1 MPATAA
7 QIIAKIDADLTGF
20 KKGMQESRD
29 DTEKQK
35 SFFKSAFGDMIGVAG
50 GMLAAAGIQFG
61 IQQIVQTFTGW
72 VEAAIQAQQNQ
83 AQLNNVLRSTH
94 DAVGMSA
101 DQINAMVQSLKNL
114 TGVDDDVILQGT
126 NMLLTFTNIGKTVFP
141 EANQAMEDM
150 AVAMNHGSLQGL
162 DMKDTAIQLGKAL
175 NDPINGISALA
186 RVGVTFTQQQKDQ
199 IKAMVE
205 AGDTAGAQKVILQE
219 LEKEFGGA
227 AKAAGDAD
235 PFNKFKL
242 AVGDIG
248 KTIGGIVLPPLTAFM
263 DFITPLVQQFQENLV
278 PAFQQAGK
286 YLGDFGGQVQQVL
299 GFLSSNK
306 GLNLGSLFG
315 DVGSLGKGFDF
326 SAIVKQFQD
335 LGNVIATQ
343 VLPIALQLAGW
354 FKKDMIP
361 AIQEFMPHL
370 QSFAQFIVTQVVP
383 AFVKIETYG
392 MQVGAVIAK
401 TLLPIFEKIEPII
414 VRIAGWLLDMGQKAL
429 AFLIPKVEQAVQ
441 AISKF
446 ATEMSTRLG
455 PFINQMVG
463 FIQMAATVIGNVWGF
478 LWPWVSG
485 ILQTAWDIIEGIVK
499 TLWDTITGIFKIG
512 ADILSGNWG
521 QLWADVKGLFD
532 GIHNDLMGI
541 ANNLWNDL
549 KHLWDVGTGYVKDV
563 WSKVWS
569 GLSGIASDAWNG
581 VKGTIRNG
589 INGVIDLINDM
600 IRLADKVP
608 GVNIPQIGHV
618 NFAFGGTMPYSGM
631 AMVGEAGPEPVFLP
645 EGAQTVSHTDALR
658 ALRQGAATGGN
669 GGMHVHIHGVID
681 AGMISQVVGLE
692 LKKVMLQ
699 HGF

>member
-1 MPATAA
+1 MATAA
-7 QIIAKIDADLTGF
+7 QITAIIKADNSQF
-20 KKGMQESRD
+20 KQVMQDSRD
-29 DTEKQK
+29 ETDKQGG
-35 SFFKSAFGDMIGVAG
+35 FFKNAFGNLLGVAG
-50 GMLAAAGIQFG
+50 GMLAAAGISFG
-61 IQQIVQTFTGW
+61 IGQIVGTMKDW
-72 VEAAIQAQQNQ
+72 ISSAIEAQQNQ

-126 NMLLTFTNIGKTVFP
+126 NMLLTFTNIGRTVFP

-263 DFITPLVQQFQENLV
+263 NFLTPLVQQFQENLV

-343 VLPIALQLAGW
+343 VLPIALQLGDW
-354 FKKDMIP
+354 FKKTMIP

-370 QSFAQFIVTQVVP
+370 QNFARFIVNDVVP
-383 AFVKIETYG
+383 AFIKIETYG

-401 TLLPIFEKIEPII
+401 TLLPIFEKIEPIV
-414 VRIAGWLLDMGQKAL
+414 VRVAGWLLDMGQKAL
-429 AFLIPKVEQAVQ
+429 AFLIPKVEIAVQ

-455 PFINQMVG
+455 PFISQLVAL
-463 FIQMAATVIGNVWGF
+463 IQDAANIIGAVWGF
-478 LWPWVSG
+478 LWPWMSG
-485 ILQTAWDIIEGIVK
+485 ILKTAWDLISGIISIAWQV
-499 TLWDTITGIFKIG
+499 ISGIFKIG
-512 ADILSGNWG
+512 ADLLSGNWK
-521 QLWADVKGLFD
+521 QLWADVLGLLSGVQGAMHGMID
-532 GIHNDLMGI
+532 G
-541 ANNLWNDL
+541 LWNDI
-549 KHLWDVGTGYVKDV
+549 KGLWNAGTTMIHDV
-563 WSKVWS
+563 WQNVWN
-569 GLSGIASDAWNG
+569 GLAGIASSAWDG

-589 INGVIDLINDM
+589 INGVIDLINGM
-600 IRLADKVP
+600 IDAADHVP
-608 GVNIPQIGHV
+608 GVSIGHIPHV
-618 NFAFGGTMPYSGM
+618 NFAFGGQMPYSGV
-631 AMVGEAGPEPVFLP
+631 ARVGDAGGPEYAFFP
-645 EGAQTVSHTDALR
+645 
-658 ALRQGAATGGN
+658 QGT
-669 GGMHVHIHGVID
+669 
-681 AGMISQVVGLE
+681 QVVSASDAKRYMQQGGGGGRSVTYNFYGVYQPEPIAQAVE
-692 LKKVMLQ
+692 LKNKKEMLL
-699 HGF
+699 HGG